1 MAILTREE
9 IMNLDDLPVEVVEV
23 PEWGGEVKV
32 RGMSAEERVR
42 WADKVKGEDGKN
54 IDVEK
59 AGYYAIVVGVVE
71 PKFDETDV
79 AWLRKKSASALD
91 RIANRWLALS
101 GLGTEALV
109 EGRKNS

>member
-1 MAILTREE
+1 
-9 IMNLDDLPVEVVEV
+9 
-23 PEWGGEVKV
+23 
-32 RGMSAEERVR
+32 MSAEERVR
-42 WADKVKGEDGKN
+42 WADLVKGDDGKT

-59 AGYYAIVVGVVE
+59 AGYYAIIFGVFE
-71 PKFDETDV
+71 PKFEEADV

-91 RIANRWLALS
+91 RIASRWLALS